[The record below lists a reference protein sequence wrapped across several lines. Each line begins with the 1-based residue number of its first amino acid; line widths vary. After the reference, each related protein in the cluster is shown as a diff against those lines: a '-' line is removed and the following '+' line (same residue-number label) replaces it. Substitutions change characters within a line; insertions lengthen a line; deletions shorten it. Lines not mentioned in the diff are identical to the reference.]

1 MERSQL
7 SGYSQFLGGMEYVG
21 EAGVINFMTSKAPL
35 DMKEVL
41 WFLKEDQV
49 FPRGCRAEWTSW

>member
-1 MERSQL
+1 
-7 SGYSQFLGGMEYVG
+7 
-21 EAGVINFMTSKAPL
+21 MTSKAPL

-49 FPRGCRAEWTSW
+49 FPRWCWAEWISW